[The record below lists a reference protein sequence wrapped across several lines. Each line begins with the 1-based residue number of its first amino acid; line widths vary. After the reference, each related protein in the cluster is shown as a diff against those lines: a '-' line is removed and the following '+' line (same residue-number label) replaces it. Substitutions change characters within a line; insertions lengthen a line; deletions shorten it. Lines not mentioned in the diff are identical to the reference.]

1 MANMTRKDA
10 LTIAI
15 AAVQDAEALEVL
27 NKMLEQISKPRSKS
41 ETPSKSQA
49 RLENESIARSLAE
62 QISSGASIDGSW
74 VMNHTIAMTPQ
85 KVVGIMKV
93 AVELGFFER
102 VKTGKKV
109 EYIRL

>member
-15 AAVQDAEALEVL
+15 AAVEDADALEVL
-27 NKMLEQISKPRSKS
+27 NKMLEQVSKPRTT
-41 ETPSKSQA
+41 TPSKSTA
-49 RLENESIARSLAE
+49 RIENETIARNLAE
-62 QISSGASIDGSW
+62 QITSGSTIDGAW

-93 AVELGFFER
+93 ACELGYFER

-109 EYIRL
+109 EYLRQ